1 MRAAPPLSGG
11 SHPFIMSILDSS
23 SEWFDPFIEH
33 RGEPRAFW
41 LRKSRPVGETILIA
55 RKGFPVP
62 DSRENRKTIFLAAER
77 AFGTGGHGTTEG
89 CLLALEKF
97 QRGGETVL
105 DVGTGTG
112 ILAIAAHRL
121 GAGPVT
127 AVDIDAASC
136 REARNNLAANGIATG
151 IEVREGGVEQAEGR
165 FDIIVANLRP
175 LLLVGLMEDLVDKL
189 HDRGVAILSGIM
201 ERELHPFLAFL
212 EKYPLELLEM
222 KRIRGWMTLVLR
234 KGGGSRPFAGQR
246 PEPET

>member
-1 MRAAPPLSGG
+1 MRG
-11 SHPFIMSILDSS
+11 SHPFLMSVLDFPSDCI
-23 SEWFDPFIEH
+23 EPFIEH
-33 RGEPRAFW
+33 QGEPRAFW

-62 DSRENRKTIFLAAER
+62 DSLENRKTIFLDAER

-97 QRGGETVL
+97 LRGGETVL
-105 DVGTGTG
+105 DVGTGSG

-121 GAGPVT
+121 GATHVT
-127 AVDIDAASC
+127 AVDIDGASC
-136 REARNNLAANGIATG
+136 REARNNLSANGITTG
-151 IEVREGGVEQAEGR
+151 IEVREGGIELAEGL
-165 FDIIVANLRP
+165 FDIIAANLRP
-175 LLLVGLMEDLVDKL
+175 PLLIGLMEVLVDKL

-212 EKYPLELLEM
+212 EKHPLELLDR

-234 KGGGSRPFAGQR
+234 KRSRGAS
-246 PEPET
+246 